1 MYIIYFH
8 NNNTNNTNNINNNL
22 YIFKYKLL
30 LLLYDNY

>member
-8 NNNTNNTNNINNNL
+8 NIINNNL